1 MLLFKTLKY
10 YSNCQLLERP
20 VAVVVLKFCLITY
33 IQQICSFL
41 LKFCQADKMSTANCI
56 KADKPLNLKYVKCLK
71 IIFEVCQ
78 YLSLLTTLFFHICS
92 VVQLAVHIICVY
104 FKVIINA
111 HSVLMETFQVLN
123 SL

>member
-20 VAVVVLKFCLITY
+20 GAVVVLKFCLITY

-56 KADKPLNLKYVKCLK
+56 KADKPLKLKYSPAYKTG
-71 IIFEVCQ
+71 F
-78 YLSLLTTLFFHICS
+78 
-92 VVQLAVHIICVY
+92 
-104 FKVIINA
+104 N
-111 HSVLMETFQVLN
+111 
-123 SL
+123 